1 MDEREARPDNMIE
14 TARKQI
20 EELLEEYSGRPD
32 ATVAGAAYLREQAR
46 IIVGSLDNM
55 KRTLGD
61 GADEE
66 GQDFW

>member
-1 MDEREARPDNMIE
+1 VDEREARPSNMIE

-32 ATVAGAAYLREQAR
+32 ATVAGTAYLREQAR
-46 IIVGSLDNM
+46 IIVGFLDNM

-66 GQDFW
+66 GQDLW

>member
-1 MDEREARPDNMIE
+1 MIE

-46 IIVGSLDNM
+46 TIVGFLDNM

-66 GQDFW
+66 G

>member
-1 MDEREARPDNMIE
+1 MDEREARPFNMIE
-14 TARKQI
+14 AARKQI

-32 ATVAGAAYLREQAR
+32 ATVAGVAYLREQAR
-46 IIVGSLDNM
+46 IIVGFLDNM

-61 GADEE
+61 GVDEE